1 MMIISLTTI
10 IAGAAVVLLAVLGS
24 LINPFLRSLRLN
36 KEEEQ
41 SAEETTE
48 DAAAS
53 LPLPPVTILITAHDN
68 LPELERNLH
77 TFLEQKYPA
86 DYQVVVVCQSSD
98 GETIDFLKRQS
109 SANPHL

>member
-41 SAEETTE
+41 SAERTTE
-48 DAAAS
+48 DA
-53 LPLPPVTILITAHDN
+53 TAD
-68 LPELERNLH
+68 R
-77 TFLEQKYPA
+77 KS
-86 DYQVVVVCQSSD
+86 VV
-98 GETIDFLKRQS
+98 
-109 SANPHL
+109 

>member
-41 SAEETTE
+41 SAEGTTE

-53 LPLPPVTILITAHDN
+53 QPLPPVTILSQLMT
-68 LPELERNLH
+68 
-77 TFLEQKYPA
+77 TFLSWNATCILSLSRNILP
-86 DYQVVVVCQSSD
+86 
-98 GETIDFLKRQS
+98 TIR
-109 SANPHL
+109 